1 MIRNIVRYNVLD
13 KSPAFCFPYSPDV
26 RPRTGPEEEDSCF
39 HQHYHEEHT
48 RKIPLV
54 RSGNFRDMLHSVAR
68 QFARCGIIRFRRNIK
83 GISSVCDWHSVA
95 EWQAV
100 IGWRWE
106 WRPLIQRRTVRS
118 GFRKLGINRI
128 NDNQ

>member
-26 RPRTGPEEEDSCF
+26 RPRTGPEGEDSCF

-54 RSGNFRDMLHSVAR
+54 RSSNFRDMLHSVAR
-68 QFARCGIIRFRRNIK
+68 QFDWRGIIRRWGNLE
-83 GISSVCDWHSVA
+83 ISAVTHRHPVA
-95 EWQAV
+95 KRENPV
-100 IGWRWE
+100 GWRPK
-106 WRPLIQRRTVRS
+106 WRSLSQR
-118 GFRKLGINRI
+118 
-128 NDNQ
+128 